1 MLLIT
6 KLKKEESTLQEGAK
20 EYIRALGYLND
31 VEEGGATEFRD
42 LNISIPPK
50 KGSLLVWKNILPGTT
65 KVHPASLHA
74 GRDQLPKAKNT
85 LLIYGLEKINS
96 SK

>member
-1 MLLIT
+1 MMLLIT
-6 KLKKEESTLQEGAK
+6 KLKKGESTSQEGPK
-20 EYIRALGYLND
+20 NIYGLGYLND

-50 KGSLLVWKNILPGTT
+50 KGAFLVWKNILPGTT
-65 KVHPASLHA
+65 KFILPHCMQ
-74 GRDQLPKAKNT
+74 GDQLPKAKNT